1 MGLQT
6 SKRNIFKNI
15 ILPEDKFDMTICN
28 PPFHSSKEE
37 ANKGTIRKN
46 KNLGI
51 EDSKKPTLNF
61 GGVNNELW
69 CEGGELTFISNM
81 IYESVHFKSQCK
93 WFSSLVSKKDN
104 LKPLLSHLKK
114 VKATYQITEMKH
126 GNKVSRILFWT
137 FKEEKKE

>member
-1 MGLQT
+1 
-6 SKRNIFKNI
+6 
-15 ILPEDKFDMTICN
+15 MTICN

-61 GGVNNELW
+61 GGVNSELW

-81 IYESVHFKSQCK
+81 IYESVHFKTQVK

-104 LKPLLSHLKK
+104 LKPLFSHLKK
-114 VKATYQITEMKH
+114 VKATYQIVEMKH
-126 GNKVSRILFWT
+126 GNKVSRILFWN
-137 FKEEKKE
+137 FKD